1 MLYPHV
7 GYGIFR
13 FIVAV
18 EVAYPPPLTRCS
30 LQLEITVFDGSFS
43 SDRYA
48 LMTFHAGKKWSR
60 CGESLFSLSF
70 IVKFSVVSFVR
81 FFHMLIL

>member
-18 EVAYPPPLTRCS
+18 EVAYPPT
-30 LQLEITVFDGSFS
+30 DKMFS
-43 SDRYA
+43 TA
-48 LMTFHAGKKWSR
+48 
-60 CGESLFSLSF
+60 
-70 IVKFSVVSFVR
+70 
-81 FFHMLIL
+81 